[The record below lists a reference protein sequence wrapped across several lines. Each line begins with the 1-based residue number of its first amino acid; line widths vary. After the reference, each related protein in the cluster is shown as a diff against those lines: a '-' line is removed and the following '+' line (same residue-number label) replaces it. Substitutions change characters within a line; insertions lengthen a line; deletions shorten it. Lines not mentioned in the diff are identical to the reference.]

1 MPLRDHFRSPVN
13 DTHSWD
19 EVHGQWP
26 GEIVRQLTT
35 ILPAGFRAAPRVY
48 LGSPFEVDVS
58 TYDLDSRDSESGAD
72 SGEGGTA
79 TITALSPTLTV
90 EANLLEQDEYEVRI
104 YDVER
109 GRQLVAAI
117 EIVSP
122 SNKDRPDTRELFIGK
137 VASLLQQGVC
147 VSLVDLVSVR
157 QANLYADL
165 LRLLGRTDPAFAA
178 TTPNLYAVSLRSRT
192 LHTRKPPKRKQ
203 LLDAWFYPMIVG
215 QPLPTLPIWLTPD
228 LRVMLLLE
236 TSYEETCKILA
247 IA

>member
-26 GEIVRQLTT
+26 GEIVRHLTT
-35 ILPAGFRAAPRVY
+35 ILPAGFRAAPRVH
-48 LGSPFEVDVS
+48 LGSAFEVDVS
-58 TYDLDSRDSESGAD
+58 TYDLDSRNPDADADPGDGGSG
-72 SGEGGTA
+72 TL
-79 TITALSPTLTV
+79 TALSPTLTV
-90 EANLLEQDEYEVRI
+90 EADLSEQDEYEVRI
-104 YDVER
+104 YDAER

-122 SNKDRPDTRELFIGK
+122 SNKDRPNTRDLFVVK

-165 LRLLGRTDPAFAA
+165 LDLLDRADPALS
-178 TTPNLYAVSLRSRT
+178 TTPPYLYGVTLRSR
-192 LHTRKPPKRKQ
+192 KPPRRRP

-215 QPLPTLPIWLTPD
+215 QPLPTLPIWLSPD
-228 LRVMLLLE
+228 LRVMLPLE
-236 TSYEETCKILA
+236 TSYEETCRILG

>member
-26 GEIVRQLTT
+26 GEIVRHLTT
-35 ILPAGFRAAPRVY
+35 ILPAGFRAAPRVH

-58 TYDLDSRDSESGAD
+58 TYDLNSRNPDTNAHSGD
-72 SGEGGTA
+72 GGTGMS
-79 TITALSPTLTV
+79 TALSPTLTV
-90 EANLLEQDEYEVRI
+90 EADLSEQDEYEVRI
-104 YDVER
+104 YDAVR

-117 EIVSP
+117 KIVSP
-122 SNKDRPDTRELFIGK
+122 SNKDRPDTRELFVVK

-147 VSLVDLVSVR
+147 ASLVDLVSVR

-165 LRLLGRTDPAFAA
+165 LNLLGRADPALST
-178 TTPNLYAVSLRSRT
+178 TTPYLYAVTLRSR
-192 LHTRKPPKRKQ
+192 KPANRRQ

-228 LRVMLLLE
+228 LRVMLPLE
-236 TSYEETCKILA
+236 TSYEETCRILR

>member
-26 GEIVRQLTT
+26 GEIVRDLTT
-35 ILPAGFRAAPRVY
+35 ILPAGFRAAPNVH

-58 TYDLDSRDSESGAD
+58 TYDLDSRNPDTNAD
-72 SGEGGTA
+72 TGDGGTG
-79 TITALSPTLTV
+79 TLTAFSPTLTV
-90 EANLLEQDEYEVRI
+90 EADLSEQDEYEVRI
-104 YDVER
+104 YDAVR

-122 SNKDRPDTRELFIGK
+122 SNKARPDTRELFVVK
-137 VASLLQQGVC
+137 AASLLQRGVC

-165 LRLLGRTDPAFAA
+165 LKLLGRADPALHT
-178 TTPNLYAVSLRSRT
+178 TTPYLYAVTLRS
-192 LHTRKPPKRKQ
+192 RKPPKRRQ

-215 QPLPTLPIWLTPD
+215 QPLPTLPIWLTPE
-228 LRVMLLLE
+228 LRVMLPLE
-236 TSYEETCKILA
+236 TSYEETCRILG

>member
-1 MPLRDHFRSPVN
+1 MPLRDHYRSPVN

-26 GEIVRQLTT
+26 GEIVRDLTT
-35 ILPAGFRAAPRVY
+35 ILPAGFRAAPRVH

-58 TYDLDSRDSESGAD
+58 TYDLDSRDPDGNAD
-72 SGEGGTA
+72 SGDSGTG
-79 TITALSPTLTV
+79 TMTALTPTLTV
-90 EANLLEQDEYEVRI
+90 EADLSEQDEYEVRI
-104 YDVER
+104 YDAVR

-117 EIVSP
+117 EFVSP
-122 SNKDRPDTRELFIGK
+122 SNKDRPDARELFVVK

-147 VSLVDLVSVR
+147 VSLVDLVSIR

-165 LRLLGRTDPAFAA
+165 LKLLGRADPALGT
-178 TTPNLYAVSLRSRT
+178 TTPYLYAITLRS
-192 LHTRKPPKRKQ
+192 RKPPKRRQ

-228 LRVMLLLE
+228 LRVMLPLE
-236 TSYEETCKILA
+236 TSYEETCRILG

>member
-13 DTHSWD
+13 DSHSWD
-19 EVHGQWP
+19 DVHGQWP
-26 GEIVRQLTT
+26 GEIVRHLTT
-35 ILPAGFRAAPRVY
+35 ILPAGFRAGPKVH
-48 LGSPFEVDVS
+48 LGSAFEVDVS
-58 TYDLDSRDSESGAD
+58 TYDLDSRDPDAAVDSGA
-72 SGEGGTA
+72 GGTG
-79 TITALSPTLTV
+79 TLTALSPTLTV
-90 EANLLEQDEYEVRI
+90 EADLSEQDEYEVRI

-122 SNKDRPDTRELFIGK
+122 WNKDRPDTREVFIGK
-137 VASLLQQGVC
+137 AVSLLQQGVC
-147 VSLVDLVSVR
+147 VSLVDLVGIR

-165 LRLLGRTDPAFAA
+165 LRLLGRADPALAAA
-178 TTPNLYAVSLRSRT
+178 TPCLYAVTLRS
-192 LHTRKPPKRKQ
+192 RKPPKRRQ

-215 QPLPTLPIWLTPD
+215 QPLPTLPIWLTPN
-228 LRVMLLLE
+228 LRVLLPLE

>member
-26 GEIVRQLTT
+26 GEIVRHLTT
-35 ILPAGFRAAPRVY
+35 ILPAGFRAAPKVH

-58 TYDLDSRDSESGAD
+58 TYDLDSRNPDANAD
-72 SGEGGTA
+72 SGDGGSGTL
-79 TITALSPTLTV
+79 TALSPTFTV
-90 EANLLEQDEYEVRI
+90 EADLSEQDEYEVRI
-104 YDVER
+104 YDTVR
-109 GRQLVAAI
+109 GRQLVATI

-122 SNKDRPDTRELFIGK
+122 SNKDRQDTRELFVVK

-147 VSLVDLVSVR
+147 VSLVDLVGIR

-165 LRLLGRTDPAFAA
+165 LNLLGRADPALST
-178 TTPNLYAVSLRSRT
+178 TTPYLYAVTLRS
-192 LHTRKPPKRKQ
+192 RKPPKRRQ
-203 LLDAWFYPMIVG
+203 LLDAWFYTMFVG
-215 QPLPTLPIWLTPD
+215 QPLPTLPIWLTAD
-228 LRVMLLLE
+228 LRVMLPLE
-236 TSYEETCKILA
+236 NSYEETCRILG

>member
-26 GEIVRQLTT
+26 GEIVRHLTT
-35 ILPAGFRAAPRVY
+35 ILPPGFRASPKVH
-48 LGSPFEVDVS
+48 LGTAFEVDVS
-58 TYDLDSRDSESGAD
+58 TYNLDPREPDSSAD
-72 SGEGGTA
+72 SGDGGTRRL
-79 TITALSPTLTV
+79 TALSPTLTV
-90 EANLLEQDEYEVRI
+90 EADLSEQDEYEVRI

-122 SNKDRPDTRELFIGK
+122 SNKNRPDGRELFVGK
-137 VASLLQQGVC
+137 VASLLQQGIC
-147 VSLVDLVSVR
+147 VALVDLVSVR

-165 LRLLGRTDPAFAA
+165 LNLLGRADPALTT
-178 TTPNLYAVSLRSRT
+178 TTPYLYAVTLRS
-192 LHTRKPPKRKQ
+192 RKPPKRRQ
-203 LLDAWFYPMIVG
+203 LLDAWFYPMFVG
-215 QPLPTLPIWLTPD
+215 QPLPTLPIWLGGD
-228 LRVMLLLE
+228 LRVMLPLE
-236 TSYEETCKILA
+236 TSYEETCRILG